1 MSKHMVVLMTAP
13 SEEEGA
19 KLARTLVAERL
30 CACVN
35 IMPKVRSIYRWEGAI
50 CDEPEVMMIAK
61 STSSMAASI
70 VKRVKELH
78 SYDVPEI
85 ICLPIATGSGEYLDW
100 IDDSLKTPF
109 DDEAGVEI

>member
-1 MSKHMVVLMTAP
+1 MSKHMVVFITAP

-19 KLARTLVAERL
+19 KLARALVEERL

-35 IMPKVRSIYRWEGAI
+35 IMPKVRSIYRWEGEI

-61 STSSMAASI
+61 TATTMAASI

-78 SYDVPEI
+78 SYDLPEI
-85 ICLPIATGSGEYLDW
+85 ICLPVVTGSGEYLDW

-109 DDEAGVEI
+109 EDEGGIEI

>member
-1 MSKHMVVLMTAP
+1 MSKHMVVFITAP
-13 SEEEGA
+13 NEEEGA
-19 KLARTLVAERL
+19 RLAKALVEERL

-35 IMPKVRSIYRWEGAI
+35 IMPRVRSIYRWEGEI

-61 STSSMAASI
+61 SAATMAAAI

-85 ICLPIATGSGEYLDW
+85 ICLPVATGSGEYLDW
-100 IDDSLKTPF
+100 IDDSLKTDF
-109 DDEAGVEI
+109 EDEGGLEI